1 MMTRLKSPVDETI
14 CHSLEGSIGE
24 IGKQLLTGKTRLRIK
39 LGYVPDVLYT
49 FMDPL
54 RAAVGPFSQ
63 QVGGLSDQF

>member
-14 CHSLEGSIGE
+14 CHSRSIGE

-63 QVGGLSDQF
+63 QVGGLSNQF